1 IRDDLVTGVQTCAL
15 PIFVT
20 AYRSVVPYDATG
32 SNFAARLTI
41 DLGDGDLYLTAL
53 ANYATT
59 NWLKTTN
66 PVLDYAN
73 AMVASQ
79 KTTVSSLKNG
89 WQQHSSGFSG
99 SVAPLAPAKLP

>member
-1 IRDDLVTGVQTCAL
+1 SSHPNLTVVQQ
-15 PIFVT
+15 FVT
-20 AYRSVVPYDATG
+20 DYRSVVPYYATG

-79 KTTVSSLKNG
+79 KTTVSSLENG
-89 WQQHSSGFSG
+89 WQQHISGVSG
-99 SVAPLAPAKLP
+99 LVLSIAPS